1 MRIINSIDNLTIKL
15 LNNIRIYLNPNY
27 TTIVQKQIIAI
38 MISIIQAQ
46 IREYRQQSTTMY
58 TLVNTF
64 NHKKSKINQMG
75 IYRLIRNCIFKMNQ
89 KHKLLTN

>member
-1 MRIINSIDNLTIKL
+1 MRIINNIDNLAIKL
-15 LNNIRIYLNPNY
+15 LNNIRIYLNPKY

-38 MISIIQAQ
+38 MISLVQAQ
-46 IREYRQQSTTMY
+46 IREYRQESTTMY

-64 NHKKSKINQMG
+64 NHKSKINQMG
-75 IYRLIRNCIFKMNQ
+75 IYRPIRNCILKMSQ